1 MQKPVCSRCK
11 RFPRGC
17 HYDLSII
24 SQTPTRRRTPARLE
38 GVARLERE
46 SIAFAEFT
54 QDSVDM
60 MQLVHQPLLN
70 HSPFLLSEE
79 SRFLM
84 HTFATQTAQMLFPAA
99 PEFFLQRMISSAMET
114 PHLLYALL
122 ASTCSHHS
130 RLVQDSGPRPKMICL
145 KYTNLAIAGLREA
158 LCDSEQVTKPET
170 VTTAMALCT
179 NDVCNGN
186 MKIWRTH
193 LRGVLRILMAVLEH
207 QRVSLKVMNDPFIQ
221 CLVKWFKTMD
231 ILAALSGI
239 HGECI
244 HNPGNGPSNSL
255 SNYTTWHVDEIS
267 GYSMELIPILAEVS
281 NLASQI
287 RPYES
292 GETAEN
298 EYMPSP
304 ETMIQAEEL
313 ESKLSQLLDR
323 PVCNETL
330 SRGDSFALELQSTH
344 LAFVHSALLHL
355 HRRVQMHPKGHI
367 KVRTDVRNILDALS
381 LIKPH
386 SSMNILILWPIF
398 SAGCETDDSE
408 ERNTIS
414 ARMGNMQKL
423 GMGNFTRSREVLRKY
438 WISGGQLPWDVY
450 LARLGL
456 ELVLF

>member
-11 RFPRGC
+11 RYPRGC
-17 HYDLSII
+17 HFDLSII
-24 SQTPTRRRTPARLE
+24 SQTPTRRRPPARLE
-38 GVARLERE
+38 VARLEKE
-46 SIAFAEFT
+46 SIVFADCA
-54 QDSVDM
+54 QDDVDM

-122 ASTCSHHS
+122 ASSSSHHS

-158 LCDSEQVTKPET
+158 LCDPEQVTKPET

-231 ILAALSGI
+231 ILAALSGV

-244 HNPGNGPSNSL
+244 HNPGNGPLNLL
-255 SNYTTWHVDEIS
+255 SDYTTSHVDEIS
-267 GYSMELIPILAEVS
+267 GYSVELIPILAEVS

-287 RPYES
+287 RLCELGKTAGNES
-292 GETAEN
+292 I
-298 EYMPSP
+298 PSP

-313 ESKLSQLLDR
+313 ESKLFQLLNR
-323 PVCNETL
+323 PVCNAIL
-330 SRGDSFALELQSTH
+330 SRGGSFALELQSTH

-355 HRRVQMHPKGHI
+355 HRRVQLHSKSHI

-381 LIKPH
+381 VIEPH
-386 SSMNILILWPIF
+386 SSMNILVLWPIF
-398 SAGCETDDSE
+398 SAGCETEESE
-408 ERNTIS
+408 ERNMIL

-438 WISGGQLPWDVY
+438 WVFGSQLPWDIY

>member
-1 MQKPVCSRCK
+1 
-11 RFPRGC
+11 
-17 HYDLSII
+17 LSII
-24 SQTPTRRRTPARLE
+24 SQTPTRRRPPARLE
-38 GVARLERE
+38 VARVEKT
-46 SIAFAEFT
+46 SIAFTECTEDA
-54 QDSVDM
+54 VNM
-60 MQLVHQPLLN
+60 MQLVYQPLLN

-99 PEFFLQRMISSAMET
+99 PEFFLQRMISAAMET

-122 ASTCSHHS
+122 ASSCSHHS
-130 RLVQDSGPRPKMICL
+130 RLIQDSGPKPKMICL

-158 LCDSEQVTKPET
+158 LCDPEKVTKPET

-207 QRVSLKVMNDPFIQ
+207 QRVSLKVIDDPFIQ

-231 ILAALSGI
+231 ILAALSGV

-244 HNPGNGPSNSL
+244 HNPGNGPLNSL
-255 SNYTTWHVDEIS
+255 SDYTTWHVDEIS

-287 RPYES
+287 RLYAP
-292 GETAEN
+292 GETAGK
-298 EYMPSP
+298 EYKPSP
-304 ETMIQAEEL
+304 ETITQAEEL
-313 ESKLSQLLDR
+313 ESKLFQLLDR
-323 PVCNETL
+323 PVCKDAL
-330 SRGDSFALELQSTH
+330 SRGGSFALELQSTH
-344 LAFVHSALLHL
+344 IAFVHSTLLHL
-355 HRRVQMHPKGHI
+355 HRRVQLYPKGHI

-381 LIKPH
+381 LIESH

-398 SAGCETDDSE
+398 SAGCETEESE
-408 ERNTIS
+408 EQSVIL

-423 GMGNFTRSREVLRKY
+423 GMGNFTRAREVLRKY
-438 WISGGQLPWDVY
+438 WVSGSQLPWDIY

>member
-1 MQKPVCSRCK
+1 
-11 RFPRGC
+11 
-17 HYDLSII
+17 
-24 SQTPTRRRTPARLE
+24 
-38 GVARLERE
+38 
-46 SIAFAEFT
+46 
-54 QDSVDM
+54 
-60 MQLVHQPLLN
+60 
-70 HSPFLLSEE
+70 
-79 SRFLM
+79 
-84 HTFATQTAQMLFPAA
+84 
-99 PEFFLQRMISSAMET
+99 MET

-122 ASTCSHHS
+122 ASSCSHHS
-130 RLVQDSGPRPKMICL
+130 RLIQDSSPKPKMICL

-158 LCDSEQVTKPET
+158 LCDPEQVTKPEI

-221 CLVKWFKTMD
+221 CLVNWFKTMD
-231 ILAALSGI
+231 ILAALSGV

-244 HNPGNGPSNSL
+244 HNPGNGPLNSL
-255 SNYTTWHVDEIS
+255 SDYTTRHVDDIS

-287 RPYES
+287 RLYEP
-292 GETAEN
+292 GETAAGK
-298 EYMPSP
+298 EYIPSP
-304 ETMIQAEEL
+304 ETMMQADEL
-313 ESKLSQLLDR
+313 ESKLFQLLDR

-330 SRGDSFALELQSTH
+330 SRGGSFALELQSTH

-355 HRRVQMHPKGHI
+355 HRRVQLHPKGHI
-367 KVRTDVRNILDALS
+367 KVRTDVKNILDALS
-381 LIKPH
+381 LIEPN

-398 SAGCETDDSE
+398 SAGCETEESE
-408 ERNTIS
+408 ERNTIF

-438 WISGGQLPWDVY
+438 WISGSQLPWDIY